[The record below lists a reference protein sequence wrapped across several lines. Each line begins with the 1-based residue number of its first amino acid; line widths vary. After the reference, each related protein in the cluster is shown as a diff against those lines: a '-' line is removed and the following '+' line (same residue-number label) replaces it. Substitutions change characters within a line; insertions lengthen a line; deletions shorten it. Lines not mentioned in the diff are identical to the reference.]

1 VSQQRY
7 LIPGGPRAPQ
17 RSAPPSA
24 DRTLRGY
31 DPRWPRIFD
40 AERRRIRATLGARA
54 RGVEH
59 VGSSSVPGLK
69 GRQEI
74 DVLVGVADAAEVDAS
89 TRLLANLGYVTQARS
104 PRDSEPYSL
113 LIRPGRIPFELLVV
127 EHLGPLWTRHVWL
140 RDYLRRDPARA
151 LEYARQKSRWAARY
165 GSDTAGYKDAKRRFW
180 AAVPDPA
187 AER

>member
-1 VSQQRY
+1 MSQQRY

-17 RSAPPSA
+17 RSEPPSA